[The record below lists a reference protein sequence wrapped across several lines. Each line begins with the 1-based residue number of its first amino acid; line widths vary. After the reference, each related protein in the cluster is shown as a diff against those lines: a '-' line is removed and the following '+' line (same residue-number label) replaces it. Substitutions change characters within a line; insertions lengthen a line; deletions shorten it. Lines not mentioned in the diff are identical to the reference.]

1 MGQLLSLKIAHAVRS
16 FNTAGRFIEV
26 NGHNP
31 FPYLKDGPFLV
42 LQCNST
48 KCQVSV
54 VFSSS
59 GRPKMKTVD
68 SVLGCIFSSRIVAIR
83 RLQLSQHSGTFMITY
98 DDPYKRKMLVLNISI
113 KKGESTTAGK

>member
-1 MGQLLSLKIAHAVRS
+1 MGQLLSLKIAHALRS

-31 FPYLKDGPFLV
+31 FPYLKNGPFLV
-42 LQCNST
+42 LQCDST

-83 RLQLSQHSGTFMITY
+83 RVQLSQHSGTFMITY